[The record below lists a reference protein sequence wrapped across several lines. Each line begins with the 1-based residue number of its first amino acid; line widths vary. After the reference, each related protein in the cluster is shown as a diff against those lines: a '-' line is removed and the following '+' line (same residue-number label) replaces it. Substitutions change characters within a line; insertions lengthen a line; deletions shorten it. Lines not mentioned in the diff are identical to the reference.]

1 MIFLDILITIIKQH
15 SNLIDELCFENDMF
29 QLNLLINRIPNIIY
43 DKIKSIVLK
52 RGQEINFLTI
62 ESVLLEYLDIKQIKI
77 ENKFKNF
84 PKNRIITINHKQ
96 LKKLVIIVREL
107 ISIIF
112 QLHPICYKVRYT
124 SSQIFIEIF

>member
-1 MIFLDILITIIKQH
+1 LIFLDILITIIKQH

-96 LKKLVIIVREL
+96 LKKLVIDCQRINKYYF
-107 ISIIF
+107 SI
-112 QLHPICYKVRYT
+112 T
-124 SSQIFIEIF
+124 SNLLQSTIYI